1 MITDNSEC
9 HEVILTDSTTKIPT
23 PSIQVGT
30 VATPAMLAGDLS
42 RRQDLISRI
51 GNQGIDH
58 VFMAD
63 HVSFHTGMGMDGM
76 INAATI
82 AATHPTLKV
91 CLGVYLLALRHPV
104 PVARQLATLS
114 QSAPGRIILGV
125 GIGGEDRH
133 EMEICGVNPKTRG
146 RQTNECLEIIRALMT
161 GEPYSHQGEFF
172 QFENA
177 LIKPSVKPAIPI
189 VVGGRVDAAIR
200 RAGLYSEGWLSV
212 WCSPQRFANA
222 TQQVEA
228 HAEQANR
235 GQINWQHGLQVWV
248 GINKDEARAR
258 EIIAKEMR
266 EFYQMP
272 FDAFEKYSPYGS
284 PEKIAAFLRQ
294 YKEAGCSMF
303 NIKPC
308 AESEEE
314 GIDAVTKI
322 RELLLAD

>member
-1 MITDNSEC
+1 
-9 HEVILTDSTTKIPT
+9 
-23 PSIQVGT
+23 
-30 VATPAMLAGDLS
+30 MLGGDLT
-42 RRQDLISRI
+42 RRKKLINRI
-51 GNQGIDH
+51 GDQGIDH

-63 HVSFHTGMGMDGM
+63 HVSFHTGLGMDGM

-91 CLGVYLLALRHPV
+91 CIGVYLLALRHPV

-133 EMEICGVNPKTRG
+133 EMEICGVDPKTRG
-146 RQTNECLEIIRALMT
+146 RQTNECLEVIRALMT
-161 GEPYSHQGEFF
+161 GESHSYKGEFF
-172 QFENA
+172 SYDNA
-177 LIKPSVKPAIPI
+177 LIKPAVKPAIPI
-189 VVGGRVDAAIR
+189 IVGGRANAAIR

-212 WCSPQRFANA
+212 WCSPQRFGNA
-222 TQQVEA
+222 TQEVEA

-235 GQINWQHGLQVWV
+235 GQVNWQHGLQIWV
-248 GINKDEARAR
+248 GINKNEARAR
-258 EIIAKEMR
+258 EILAKEMT
-266 EFYQMP
+266 EFYQIP

-314 GIDAVTKI
+314 AIDAVTKI